1 MRKNIYD
8 VLHTGNIS
16 LKTEYKR
23 LYSLM
28 HQDEWEVE
36 QELTSI
42 YYLSEHSCKYF
53 DLAFTNRAV
62 SLREIEKAF
71 GYTFS
76 CSPKEITVDYLVS
89 YCELAYNLCYQLG
102 NIYADEQ
109 VDKEYLTTVQRNID
123 DLSEALGYTRAEHSG
138 VFILVEKDSVSL
150 AVAEITDGT
159 LSYAVLEYN
168 HQRLK
173 GNLDKKLGILKMMA
187 DDIEPMRK
195 KLKAIAPSIES
206 TLFQLFQKFV
216 RHNYRSH
223 PYIRGLSDREI
234 EECYDDIYQMWL
246 LAKLELDNVERTRK
260 VKRILDEI
268 NSSKE

>member
-1 MRKNIYD
+1 M
-8 VLHTGNIS
+8 
-16 LKTEYKR
+16 
-23 LYSLM
+23 
-28 HQDEWEVE
+28 
-36 QELTSI
+36 
-42 YYLSEHSCKYF
+42 
-53 DLAFTNRAV
+53 
-62 SLREIEKAF
+62 
-71 GYTFS
+71 
-76 CSPKEITVDYLVS
+76 
-89 YCELAYNLCYQLG
+89 CYQLG
-102 NIYADEQ
+102 NIYTDEQ

-123 DLSEALGYTRAEHSG
+123 DLSEDLGYTRAEHSG
-138 VFILVEKDSVSL
+138 VFILVEKDSASL

-246 LAKLELDNVERTRK
+246 LAKLELDNVERTRR

>member
-53 DLAFTNRAV
+53 
-62 SLREIEKAF
+62 
-71 GYTFS
+71 
-76 CSPKEITVDYLVS
+76 
-89 YCELAYNLCYQLG
+89 
-102 NIYADEQ
+102 
-109 VDKEYLTTVQRNID
+109 
-123 DLSEALGYTRAEHSG
+123 
-138 VFILVEKDSVSL
+138 
-150 AVAEITDGT
+150 
-159 LSYAVLEYN
+159 
-168 HQRLK
+168 
-173 GNLDKKLGILKMMA
+173 
-187 DDIEPMRK
+187 EPMRK

-223 PYIRGLSDREI
+223 PHIRGLSDREI

>member
-1 MRKNIYD
+1 M
-8 VLHTGNIS
+8 HTGNIS

-102 NIYADEQ
+102 NIYTDE
-109 VDKEYLTTVQRNID
+109 LR
-123 DLSEALGYTRAEHSG
+123 
-138 VFILVEKDSVSL
+138 
-150 AVAEITDGT
+150 
-159 LSYAVLEYN
+159 
-168 HQRLK
+168 
-173 GNLDKKLGILKMMA
+173 
-187 DDIEPMRK
+187 
-195 KLKAIAPSIES
+195 
-206 TLFQLFQKFV
+206 
-216 RHNYRSH
+216 
-223 PYIRGLSDREI
+223 IRGLRRCRRRDQDSLSPDRAA
-234 EECYDDIYQMWL
+234 Q
-246 LAKLELDNVERTRK
+246 ER
-260 VKRILDEI
+260 KRI
-268 NSSKE
+268 NG